1 MIYNDK
7 QSNSDNLLAKAN
19 SASIRH
25 RNTQYI
31 AIQMYMVAHGMSPD
45 IMSEIFQ
52 PIENAHYHLRRNR
65 NLLQIQFTVFIMD
78 PNPQCL

>member
-25 RNTQYI
+25 RNTQHI
-31 AIQMYMVAHGMSPD
+31 AIQMYMVSEINE

-65 NLLQIQFTVFIMD
+65 NLLQIQSTVFIMD